1 MNIELHI
8 DELILHG
15 FTSADR
21 LAIGAAVEHALTQ
34 LLAERGL
41 PPVLRQNGAVAQCD
55 GGSFTVAATGGF
67 EALGAQVAR
76 AIYEG
81 FQA

>member
-1 MNIELHI
+1 MNVELHI

-15 FTSADR
+15 LAPADR
-21 LAIGAAVEHALTQ
+21 LVIGAAVEHALTQ
-34 LLAERGL
+34 LLAERGV

-55 GGSFTVAATGGF
+55 GGSFTVTATDGL